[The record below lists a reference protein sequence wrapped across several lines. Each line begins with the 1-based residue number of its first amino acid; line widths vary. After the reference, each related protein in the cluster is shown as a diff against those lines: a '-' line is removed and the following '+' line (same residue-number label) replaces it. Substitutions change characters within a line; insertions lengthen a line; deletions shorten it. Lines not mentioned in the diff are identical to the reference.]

1 MAKVMIHKLA
11 NSGAQIMFNKILVA
25 LDNTAMSA
33 RILDEALVLAKQLQA
48 HLMLLHVLSPL
59 DPNHFGVQ
67 PGGIG
72 IEGFYPILNEQA
84 VNQYMKEWQTY
95 EEQGIAQLQ
104 GYARSAAADG
114 LTAEFTQNIGD
125 PGHTICQVAATWGAN
140 LILMG
145 RNRKSGLTEM
155 FLGST
160 SNYVLHHA
168 PCSVLAVQSAS
179 KNQTP
184 EIAND
189 SAGVHEVSL
198 PEHQDL
204 QPASQPTSPAAS
216 K

>member
-1 MAKVMIHKLA
+1 
-11 NSGAQIMFNKILVA
+11 MFNKILVA
-25 LDNTAMSA
+25 LDDTPMST
-33 RILDEALVLAKQLQA
+33 RILEEALVLAKQLQA

-84 VNQYMKEWQTY
+84 VNQYMKEWRAY
-95 EEQGIAQLQ
+95 EEQGVAQLQ
-104 GYARSAAADG
+104 NYARDAAANG
-114 LTAEFTQNIGD
+114 ITVEFTQNVGD
-125 PGHTICQVAATWGAN
+125 PGQTICQVATNWSAD

-145 RNRKSGLTEM
+145 RNRKSGISEI

-168 PCSVLAVQSAS
+168 PCSVLAVQSAP
-179 KNQTP
+179 KNTIK
-184 EIAND
+184 EIVA
-189 SAGVHEVSL
+189 
-198 PEHQDL
+198 QDL
-204 QPASQPTSPAAS
+204 QPAS

>member
-1 MAKVMIHKLA
+1 
-11 NSGAQIMFNKILVA
+11 MFNKILVA
-25 LDNTAMSA
+25 LDDTAMSA
-33 RILDEALVLAKQLQA
+33 KILAESLALAQQLNA

-84 VNQYMKEWQTY
+84 VNVYMKEWRAY
-95 EEQGIAQLQ
+95 EQQGIAQLQ
-104 GYARSAAADG
+104 SYARSAAADG
-114 LTAEFTQNIGD
+114 ITVEFTQNVGD
-125 PGHTICQVAATWGAN
+125 PGQTICMLADTWGAD

-145 RNRKSGLTEM
+145 RNRKSGISEI

-168 PCSVLAVQSAS
+168 PCSVLAVQSALKVS
-179 KNQTP
+179 SPQTAAP
-184 EIAND
+184 
-189 SAGVHEVSL
+189 
-198 PEHQDL
+198 DL
-204 QPASQPTSPAAS
+204 QPAN

>member
-1 MAKVMIHKLA
+1 
-11 NSGAQIMFNKILVA
+11 MFNKILVA
-25 LDNTAMSA
+25 LDDTPMSA
-33 RILDEALVLAKQLQA
+33 RILEESLALAQKLNA

-84 VNQYMKEWQTY
+84 VNQYMKEWRAY
-95 EEQGIAQLQ
+95 EEQGIAKLQ
-104 GYARSAAADG
+104 SYARSAAADG
-114 LTAEFTQNIGD
+114 ITVEFTQNMGD
-125 PGHTICQVAATWGAN
+125 PGQTICQIAETWGAD

-145 RNRKSGLTEM
+145 RNRKSGISEM

-168 PCSVLAVQSAS
+168 PCSVLAVQSAT
-179 KNQTP
+179 KTAAPAQLT
-184 EIAND
+184 A
-189 SAGVHEVSL
+189 
-198 PEHQDL
+198 DL
-204 QPASQPTSPAAS
+204 QPAS